1 MTIFNAY
8 YKIISTKR
16 IGETKRAD
24 IEKNLP
30 EEEEFDEVPVFTL
43 TDEETGEE
51 KDFEL
56 LARAELDDKLYF
68 ALVPA
73 NEESEEYVIL
83 RVEEDGDD
91 LILETID
98 SDEEFEK
105 VEDYFNDLFFNE
117 IDYDQN

>member
-1 MTIFNAY
+1 M
-8 YKIISTKR
+8 
-16 IGETKRAD
+16 AD

-30 EEEEFDEVPVFTL
+30 AEENELDEVPVFTL

-56 LARAELDDKLYF
+56 LARAELDGKLYF

-73 NEESEEYVIL
+73 DEESEEYVIL
-83 RVEEDGDD
+83 SVEEDGDD
-91 LILETID
+91 LILETIE

-117 IDYDQN
+117 IDYDEN

>member
-1 MTIFNAY
+1 MSDN
-8 YKIISTKR
+8 K
-16 IGETKRAD
+16 
-24 IEKNLP
+24 KNVND
-30 EEEEFDEVPVFTL
+30 EELMESPVLTL

-56 LARAELDDKLYF
+56 LARAELDEKLYF

-117 IDYDQN
+117 IDYDKN

>member
-1 MTIFNAY
+1 M
-8 YKIISTKR
+8 
-16 IGETKRAD
+16 AD

-73 NEESEEYVIL
+73 NEDSEEYVIL

>member
-1 MTIFNAY
+1 M
-8 YKIISTKR
+8 
-16 IGETKRAD
+16 AD

-30 EEEEFDEVPVFTL
+30 EEEEFDEIPVFTL

-56 LARAELDDKLYF
+56 LARAELDEKLYF

-105 VEDYFNDLFFNE
+105 VEDYFNDLFFNA
-117 IDYDQN
+117 IHILRGA

>member
-1 MTIFNAY
+1 M
-8 YKIISTKR
+8 
-16 IGETKRAD
+16 AD
-24 IEKNLP
+24 NEKNLP
-30 EEEEFDEVPVFTL
+30 AEENELDEVPVFTL

-56 LARAELDDKLYF
+56 LARAELDGKLYF

-73 NEESEEYVIL
+73 DEESEEYVIL
-83 RVEEDGDD
+83 SVEEDGDD
-91 LILETID
+91 LILETIE

-117 IDYDQN
+117 IDYDEN